1 MVPTARN
8 RYRHVTRELVTRAR
22 QLRREST
29 PAEQVLWEA
38 LRGSQLNG
46 ARFRRQHPVETFI
59 LDFYCP
65 RHKLVVEIDGGIHQ
79 LPEVRERDQERQ
91 CWIEVHGYEFLRFT
105 NEEVLHELTWVLTC
119 ISAKIS

>member
-1 MVPTARN
+1 MVPTARY
-8 RYRHVTRELVTRAR
+8 RYRHVTQELVTRAR

-38 LRGSQLNG
+38 LRGSQLQG

-65 RHKLVVEIDGGIHQ
+65 RHKLVIEIDGGIHSQ
-79 LPEVRERDQERQ
+79 PEVRERDEERQ
-91 CWIEVHGYEFLRFT
+91 HWIEAHGYEFLRFT
-105 NEEVLHELTWVLTC
+105 NEEVLHELSWVLAS
-119 ISAKIS
+119 IRAKIS